1 MLASAESLED
11 VISDPKIGFTDFT
24 KVDIDSLRDFAISD
38 SVGLLTYLQKYT
50 LVFSDCDGSSEGDA
64 EYANLSRVYGRYIQ
78 GGGKMYGGHY
88 NYYHLQRI
96 WTSSYQQ
103 SVAVSSTANDSL
115 RLVDTDISK
124 YVGFTVAK
132 WNSSDSRKLSGY
144 EKFSDLPT
152 NSKVYGK
159 ISGTS
164 PEVFVIVENHLG
176 TGKYLWTN
184 YHNQD
189 IQDDPQLI
197 KLVQYFLKSL

>member
-1 MLASAESLED
+1 MAIADSA
-11 VISDPKIGFTDFT
+11 
-24 KVDIDSLRDFAISD
+24 A
-38 SVGLLTYLQKYT
+38 LLTYLQKYT
-50 LVFSDCDGSSEGDA
+50 LVFSDCDGSSEGA
-64 EYANLSRVYGRYIQ
+64 EEYAKLSRVYGRYVQ
-78 GGGKMYGGHY
+78 SGGKMYGGHY
-88 NYYHLQRI
+88 NYYHVQRI
-96 WTSSYQQ
+96 WTSSYQK
-103 SVAVSSTANDSL
+103 SVAISSSANDSL
-115 RLVDTDISK
+115 TLVDTDISK

-159 ISGTS
+159 ISGTN

-189 IQDDPQLI
+189 IKDDPQLI